1 MTTTATAPA
10 APPQPTGSQVR
21 PRLIRAELLKIWTTN
36 SWWIVGIAAL
46 ATTAMALLINTT
58 QAHYELQ
65 FAEDHRNQPM
75 PDFRP
80 PPEAGIEGPSEEDIR
95 RMEEDY
101 RASIDIGRILVS
113 SAANIFTSG
122 QFFGLLFI
130 VVLGALVVTNEFHHQ
145 TATTTFLATPR
156 RSRVVGAKLVAA
168 VALAGAFW
176 GVTTVVNLAVGSIFF
191 AVEDYPI
198 PLTEWPVARAVIMN
212 LLAYVVWAVLGVGL
226 GALIRSQLGAT
237 ITGAAFYMLSYPIA
251 FTFFGVVRTFIIKE
265 DWVMNGIVLVPGV
278 ASQIMIAP
286 EPIPIG
292 FDGSPGP
299 PWWTGA
305 LVLIGYGI
313 VAGVVGTL
321 MLRRRDIS

>member
-10 APPQPTGSQVR
+10 APPQPTGAKAR

-36 SWWIVGIAAL
+36 SWWVVGIAAL
-46 ATTAMALLINTT
+46 ATTAMALLTNTS
-58 QAHYELQ
+58 QAHFELQ
-65 FAEDHRNQPM
+65 FAEENRNQPM

-80 PPEAGIEGPSEEDIR
+80 PPDAGFEGPSEEEIR
-95 RMEEDY
+95 QMEDSY
-101 RASIDIGRILVS
+101 RRSIDIGRILVTS
-113 SAANIFTSG
+113 SANILTSG

-168 VALAGAFW
+168 VVLAGVFW
-176 GVTTVVNLAVGSIFF
+176 GVTTVANLAVGSIFF
-191 AVEDYPI
+191 AVEGYSI
-198 PLTEWPVARAVIMN
+198 PLTDWPVVRSVIMN

-251 FTFFGVVRTFIIKE
+251 FTFFGMVRTFIIKE

-278 ASQIMIAP
+278 ASQIMISP
-286 EPIPIG
+286 EPIQIG
-292 FDGSPGP
+292 FASGGP

-305 LVLIGYGI
+305 LVLIGYGV
-313 VAGVVGTL
+313 VAGILGTL
-321 MLRRRDIS
+321 ILRQRDIS